1 MPDTYVACAMS
12 SFPKGDYEQFRE
24 ILLAVC
30 DSLDTTGRQSYR
42 APFET
47 SAGFHDPAEALLHN
61 LSALEAASL
70 FVLVYTHKEATS
82 SLIELG
88 YALKRQIPILVF
100 AKHGAT
106 LPFYLRDAAAV
117 AHHNI
122 TIVPFEHEEDLPLIV
137 WQALK

>member
-1 MPDTYVACAMS
+1 MS
-12 SFPKGDYEQFRE
+12 SFPTGDYEQFRE
-24 ILLAVC
+24 LLLAVC
-30 DSLDTTGRQSYR
+30 DSLDTTGRQTYR

-47 SAGFHDPAEALLHN
+47 SAGFHDPAEALVHN

-70 FVLVYTHKEATS
+70 FVLIYTHKEATS

-88 YALKRQIPILVF
+88 YALKRQIRILVF
-100 AKHGAT
+100 ARHGT
-106 LPFYLRDAAAV
+106 PLPFYLRDDAAADRYG
-117 AHHNI
+117 I